1 MTVRVAIQQRLRL
14 MREGFGSLFCGD
26 DVELTGTAVK
36 GVDLVGLL
44 TVEVPDVV
52 VLEIDVHE
60 WDPSQLAH
68 DLQARWPSL
77 KFVGTYREG
86 AGADLQWA
94 RRSGFQWLASYET
107 GSRAAFVEAVTAAA
121 AHAPVPIRVRT
132 GTTAGEG
139 QLTKREVQ
147 ILRFIGAGCTAREIS
162 DRMSI
167 TYKTVENHK
176 QRIFCKLGV
185 QNQAHAVSVAFRRGF
200 LEPGSVLD
208 LAADGQFGRLG
219 V

>member
-14 MREGFGSLFCGD
+14 MREGFGSLFCD
-26 DVELTGTAVK
+26 DDIQITGTAVK

-44 TVEVPDVV
+44 TVELPDVV
-52 VLEIDVHE
+52 ILEVDVRE
-60 WDPSQLAH
+60 WDPSQIAH
-68 DLQARWPSL
+68 DLQARWPAL

-86 AGADLQWA
+86 EGADLQWA
-94 RRSGFQWLASYET
+94 RRSGFHWLASYET
-107 GSRAAFVEAVTAAA
+107 GSRAAFAEAVTAAA
-121 AHAPVPIRVRT
+121 THAPIPIRVRG
-132 GTTAGEG
+132 GTTASEG

-200 LEPGSVLD
+200 LESGSVLD
-208 LAADGQFGRLG
+208 LAPGGQFGHLG